1 MSGLLL
7 LNMSYN
13 SIMDDTKKTNVS
25 VRDDKATGVA
35 SRVHGSNIDAVAFN
49 IDLIAA
55 KRPTKAVEVLDLYNE
70 LKDITLDTPV
80 MPDEDF
86 GLAADKI
93 SKTLED
99 LDN

>member
-1 MSGLLL
+1 MSRK
-7 LNMSYN
+7 MSYN
-13 SIMDDTKKTNVS
+13 SPMDDTKKTDIS
-25 VRDDKATGVA
+25 IRDDKATGVA
-35 SRVHGSNIDAVAFN
+35 SRVHSANVDAVAFN

-55 KRPTKAVEVLDLYNE
+55 KRPAKAVEVLDLYNE
-70 LKDITLDTPV
+70 LKDITPDTPV

>member
-1 MSGLLL
+1 
-7 LNMSYN
+7 
-13 SIMDDTKKTNVS
+13 MDNTEKTEVS
-25 VRDDKATGVA
+25 VRDDKATGIA
-35 SRVHGSNIDAVAFN
+35 SRVHGANIDAVAFN

-70 LKDITLDTPV
+70 LKDISLDTPIA
-80 MPDEDF
+80 PDEDF
-86 GLAADKI
+86 GLAAEKI

>member
-1 MSGLLL
+1 
-7 LNMSYN
+7 
-13 SIMDDTKKTNVS
+13 MDDTKMTNVG
-25 VRDDKATGVA
+25 VRDDKATGVS
-35 SRVHGSNIDAVAFN
+35 SRVHGANIDAVAFN

-70 LKDITLDTPV
+70 LKDITPDTPI

>member
-7 LNMSYN
+7 LKMSYN
-13 SIMDDTKKTNVS
+13 SIMDGAKKTNVS
-25 VRDDKATGVA
+25 VGDDKATGVA
-35 SRVHGSNIDAVAFN
+35 SRIHGANIDAVAFN

-70 LKDITLDTPV
+70 LKEITPDTPV
-80 MPDEDF
+80 ALDEDF

>member
-1 MSGLLL
+1 M
-7 LNMSYN
+7 N
-13 SIMDDTKKTNVS
+13 DTKKTEVN
-25 VRDDKATGVA
+25 VRDDKATGIA
-35 SRVHGSNIDAVAFN
+35 SRVHGANIDAVAFN

-70 LKDITLDTPV
+70 LKNITPDTPV
-80 MPDEDF
+80 VPDEDF

-93 SKTLED
+93 SKTLKD